1 MQAMKK
7 LHVKNRLAEFR
18 KERGLSEE
26 HVASLLGVKTDML
39 KCYELGFRIPNLKIA
54 LKLAQIYGVPV
65 RVMLDEYYE
74 ACRHE
79 LRRQAQ
85 RFSKNKLEELAGSEH
100 ADVDFCTFERKLSS
114 STLTNLEIRRI
125 RSHSALLVRRTAEQ
139 LGHL

>member
-7 LHVKNRLAEFR
+7 LRVKNRLAEFR

-26 HVASLLGVKTDML
+26 HVASLLGVKTDIL
-39 KCYELGFRIPNLKIA
+39 ECYELGFRIPNLKIA
-54 LKLAQIYGVPV
+54 LKLAQIYGAPV

-79 LRRQAQ
+79 LRRRAH
-85 RFSKNKLEELAGSEH
+85 RFSKSKSAELAGSQH

-114 STLTNLEIRRI
+114 STLTSLEIRKI
-125 RSHSALLVRRTAEQ
+125 RNHSALLVRRTAEK
-139 LGHL
+139 LGHI